1 MEKNFTLKIIALIA
15 GLFISF
21 YALNLWQNSCNSRNK
36 NHYENVTRN
45 DTIVVLK
52 ARIDTLKLERIKL
65 KTIYEKD
72 IETIYLMPDDA
83 YSIVSSSWVKN
94 LVGCRGWVKVI
105 ENAVTPFVLNEL
117 KKQHLKK
124 TFIEFFFQ

>member
-1 MEKNFTLKIIALIA
+1 MAKNFTLKIIALIA

-36 NHYENVTRN
+36 NHYKNVTKN

-52 ARIDTLKLERIKL
+52 ARIDTLKVERIKI

-72 IETIYLMPDDA
+72 IDTIYMFDSTAIDSA
-83 YSIVSSSWVKN
+83 YAKA
-94 LVGCRGWVKVI
+94 I
-105 ENAVTPFVLNEL
+105 EKL
-117 KKQHLKK
+117 
-124 TFIEFFFQ
+124 IEMEGAGFFTN

>member
-21 YALNLWQNSCNSRNK
+21 YALNSWKNSCNKKEVQFVPYS
-36 NHYENVTRN
+36 

-52 ARIDTLKLERIKL
+52 ARIDTLKLERIKI

-72 IETIYLMPDDA
+72 IDTIYLMDSTAIDSA
-83 YSIVSSSWVKN
+83 YSKA
-94 LVGCRGWVKVI
+94 I
-105 ENAVTPFVLNEL
+105 ERLIEL
-117 KKQHLKK
+117 EQAR
-124 TFIEFFFQ
+124 FFAN

>member
-1 MEKNFTLKIIALIA
+1 MEKNFTLKIIALTA

-21 YALNLWQNSCNSRNK
+21 YALNYWQNSCNK
-36 NHYENVTRN
+36 EPGVIHRN

-72 IETIYLMPDDA
+72 IDTIYLMDTTAIDSA
-83 YSIVSSSWVKN
+83 YAKAIQR
-94 LVGCRGWVKVI
+94 LI
-105 ENAVTPFVLNEL
+105 ELEQAG
-117 KKQHLKK
+117 
-124 TFIEFFFQ
+124 FFAN

>member
-1 MEKNFTLKIIALIA
+1 MEKNFTLKTIALTA

-21 YALNLWQNSCNSRNK
+21 YALNYWQNSCNSRNNSTYK
-36 NHYENVTRN
+36 NVTKN

-72 IETIYLMPDDA
+72 IDTIYLMDTTAIDSA
-83 YSIVSSSWVKN
+83 YSKA
-94 LVGCRGWVKVI
+94 I
-105 ENAVTPFVLNEL
+105 ERLIEL
-117 KKQHLKK
+117 EQAR
-124 TFIEFFFQ
+124 FFAN

>member
-1 MEKNFTLKIIALIA
+1 MEKNFKYKIIASIA

-21 YALNLWQNSCNSRNK
+21 YAWNYWQNSCNSRNK
-36 NHYENVTRN
+36 NHYKNVTRN

-72 IETIYLMPDDA
+72 IDTIYLMDTTAIDSA
-83 YSIVSSSWVKN
+83 YAKA
-94 LVGCRGWVKVI
+94 I
-105 ENAVTPFVLNEL
+105 EKL
-117 KKQHLKK
+117 
-124 TFIEFFFQ
+124 IEMEGAGFFTN